1 MNGKI
6 YLLSALLLLY
16 SSIFAQQVS
25 LETAQ
30 RVANMFLRNNMS
42 AVMRSASTTNTTTSS
57 ASVIKPIGKV
67 AQSPVMYAVSQD
79 SIWVLVA
86 ADVRVTPIL
95 EYSDANTGMFPE
107 EENMPDGKSL

>member
-1 MNGKI
+1 MNGKL
-6 YLLSALLLLY
+6 YLLSTLLLLY

-30 RVANMFLRNNMS
+30 RVVNIFLQNNVSS
-42 AVMRSASTTNTTTSS
+42 AMRSASDTNTTKSSTSI
-57 ASVIKPIGKV
+57 IKPIGKV

-86 ADVRVTPIL
+86 ADVRVSPIL
-95 EYSDANTGMFPE
+95 EYSDANAGMFPE